1 MHLYKY
7 YGIITTRKSLVMKKS
22 INIIL
27 YEKNKIIKKY
37 NNIKAII
44 HDDKII
50 FNTDKIKNT
59 LTETYYL
66 REDNDYLFYLNII
79 KKECTITL
87 RETNNIFDIKVTKAN
102 YLKDNNN
109 NISLEYKIES
119 NEETLKIC
127 IEVID

>member
-1 MHLYKY
+1 
-7 YGIITTRKSLVMKKS
+7 MKKS

-44 HDDKII
+44 QDDKII

-59 LTETYYL
+59 LTKTYYL
-66 REDNDYLFYLNII
+66 REDNDYLFYLDII

-87 RETNNIFDIKVTKAN
+87 KETNNIFDIKVTKAN
-102 YLKDNNN
+102 YLKDNN